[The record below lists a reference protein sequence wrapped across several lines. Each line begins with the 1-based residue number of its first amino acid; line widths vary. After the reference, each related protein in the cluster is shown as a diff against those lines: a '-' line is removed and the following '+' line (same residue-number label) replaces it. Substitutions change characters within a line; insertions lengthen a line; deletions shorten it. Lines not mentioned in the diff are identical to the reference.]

1 MPAKARQLRQ
11 AGSAEATKGKSRA
24 GPKTAAYPLVPI
36 PAHGEHMKAL
46 LLALATAQ
54 QVLPVDLC
62 TDPLPAMAAVI
73 GLLDTTAAN
82 E

>member
-1 MPAKARQLRQ
+1 
-11 AGSAEATKGKSRA
+11 
-24 GPKTAAYPLVPI
+24 
-36 PAHGEHMKAL
+36 MKAL
-46 LLALATAQ
+46 SLALATAQ

-73 GLLDTTAAN
+73 GLLDTAAAN